1 MIKAEDTKRIAL
13 ASGHFIEVVAAT
25 EQQILRCAMEGKVS
39 TAVALPAVTAEVD
52 RLKKTLIESGY
63 HLDESETL
71 NGMYKPGVLI
81 RVTWDKS

>member
-1 MIKAEDTKRIAL
+1 MITAQDAKRLAL

-63 HLDESETL
+63 RLDESETL
-71 NGMYKPGVLI
+71 NGMYKPGTMLKI
-81 RVTWDKS
+81 SWD